1 MIQQKDDLTALK
13 AEVKALKDEIAGLRE
28 FIQAVYSMMSEE
40 EEYDDP
46 PLYNSGFGRYN
57 T

>member
-1 MIQQKDDLTALK
+1 MIQQKDELTALK

-40 EEYDDP
+40 EEYDD
-46 PLYNSGFGRYN
+46 LSGSSGFGRYN